1 MQVQLLDVAL
11 FGGVSLLS
19 ALAALVVTGC
29 FGGGAK
35 ARRVAGVTPFLA
47 DAARRYEFR
56 EGYLLSPIDPNDAF
70 LPADTDRSSAYDD
83 LARML
88 AALNTDLPARFAAL
102 ARRGEAFVLQGRF
115 GEDALSVSGRA
126 TDGQLVISV
135 GPAEIGA
142 GRQVIDAPVL
152 DALQA
157 ETEDLR
163 RALDLGRAA
172 IWTEDAGGRVI
183 WANGPYLSLVERL
196 AAGGTDALTWP
207 LPALFADQLDPM
219 PEPGS
224 LRRCHL
230 PSPDGESIDRLA
242 GPNGSLWFEVSARRH
257 AEVTLLCAT
266 PIDRLV
272 AAEASLRNFV
282 QTLSKTFAHLPIGL
296 AIFDKRRELMLFN
309 PALVTLSTLPPEF
322 LSRRPGLVAFLDALR
337 DRQRMPEPKNYRSWR
352 DEIAH
357 LEERAEQ
364 GTYQELWTLPGGQSF
379 RVIGRPHPDGA
390 VAFMFEDITSEV
402 LLTRQFRGELDLY
415 QSVLDDTPG
424 ALAVFSGEGR
434 LVVANAAY
442 GRLWSVDTGDHLG
455 VLSVAEATQAW
466 QTAFQP
472 SPCWAAIRQFAS
484 HKSDR
489 TPWTEDVTLQDGRR
503 LTLRV
508 GPLAGGAMS
517 VRFSPCDVAA
527 TAALAPVAP
536 VTPVAQ
542 LPDAQT
548 PTLHAVAEAQAPYH
562 PRDRARS

>member
-1 MQVQLLDVAL
+1 MQVQVFDVVL

-19 ALAALVVTGC
+19 ALVALLLTGLVGRPVRSGRSGAAAPVV
-29 FGGGAK
+29 
-35 ARRVAGVTPFLA
+35 A

-56 EGYLLSPIDPNDAF
+56 EGYLMSPLDPDDAF
-70 LPADTDRSSAYDD
+70 LPPDTDRSTAFAD
-83 LARML
+83 LARAL

-102 ARRGEAFVLQGRF
+102 ARRGEPFALQGRF
-115 GEDALSVSGRA
+115 GQDPLSVAGRA
-126 TDGQLVISV
+126 ADGLVVISI
-135 GPAEIGA
+135 GPAEAGT

-152 DALQA
+152 EAMQA
-157 ETEDLR
+157 EAEDMR
-163 RALDLGRAA
+163 RALDLCHAP
-172 IWTEDAGGRVI
+172 IWTEDDDGRVL

-196 AAGGTDALTWP
+196 SGGAGDALTWP
-207 LPALFADQLDPM
+207 LPRLFADQLHPM

-230 PSPDGESIDRLA
+230 PLPEGDALDRIA
-242 GPNGSLWFEVSARRH
+242 TSEGSLWFEVAVRRQGD
-257 AEVTLLCAT
+257 VTLCCAT

-272 AAEASLRNFV
+272 AAEGSLRNFV

-309 PALVTLSTLPPEF
+309 PALLTLSTLSPEF
-322 LSRRPGLVAFLDALR
+322 LSRRPGLIAFLDALR
-337 DRQRMPEPKNYRSWR
+337 DRQRMPEPKNYRNWR

-415 QSVLDDTPG
+415 QAVIDQTPE

-434 LVVANAAY
+434 LVMANRAY
-442 GRLWSVDTGDHLG
+442 GVLWGGEPSDLVG
-455 VLSVAEATQAW
+455 VLSLNDAMRQW
-466 QTAFQP
+466 QDACEPAGRLTEIRAF
-472 SPCWAAIRQFAS
+472 AAR
-484 HKSDR
+484 KGDM
-489 TPWTEDVTLQDGRR
+489 TPWSDSLVMRDGRT

-508 GPLAGGAMS
+508 GALSGGATS
-517 VRFSPCDVAA
+517 VRFRLAGDDGLAGP
-527 TAALAPVAP
+527 ALFTHAPRPAP
-536 VTPVAQ
+536 P
-542 LPDAQT
+542 P
-548 PTLHAVAEAQAPYH
+548 PLHAMAEAAEPYV
-562 PRDRARS
+562 ARPANDPQT